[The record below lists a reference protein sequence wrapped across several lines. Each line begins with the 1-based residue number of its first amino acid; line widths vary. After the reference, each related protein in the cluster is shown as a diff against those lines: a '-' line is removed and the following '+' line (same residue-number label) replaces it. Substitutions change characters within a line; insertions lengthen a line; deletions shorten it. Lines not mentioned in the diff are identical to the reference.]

1 LNSKFVI
8 QIEFGNR
15 EKRIGNKIEKRT
27 KAFMGR
33 LTPFLAH
40 LVSQTAQPN
49 TISTSRR
56 QAGATCQ
63 PPRLLHSA
71 TRWSPV
77 CHRSA
82 GPSCQFVS
90 LALCSSL
97 PCGPMRSVVPS
108 STESSVSRGWPA
120 LDARSLAMTA
130 LDSVSPVIKV
140 ETPPRNPLL
149 WRSSPETLNLS

>member
-1 LNSKFVI
+1 
-8 QIEFGNR
+8 
-15 EKRIGNKIEKRT
+15 
-27 KAFMGR
+27 MGR

-56 QAGATCQ
+56 QARATYQ

-82 GPSCQFVS
+82 SPSCQFVS
-90 LALCSSL
+90 LALALCSSL
-97 PCGPMRSVVPS
+97 LCGPTRSVVPS

-120 LDARSLAMTA
+120 LDARSSAMTA

-140 ETPPRNPLL
+140 ETPLA
-149 WRSSPETLNLS
+149 TLSCGVQVRRP

>member
-1 LNSKFVI
+1 
-8 QIEFGNR
+8 
-15 EKRIGNKIEKRT
+15 
-27 KAFMGR
+27 MGR

-90 LALCSSL
+90 LALALCSSL

-108 STESSVSRGWPA
+108 STESSVSPGSSA
-120 LDARSLAMTA
+120 S
-130 LDSVSPVIKV
+130 SS
-140 ETPPRNPLL
+140 
-149 WRSSPETLNLS
+149 SSPTNVRAPLARDSRRPSATKPGPASYKTYAFPRYPNHSRGRHRLASPRTKEMRMPPT